1 MKTRI
6 LVVYVAAVLLSAC
19 STNRSPSSY
28 SAGSVG
34 QVNRTVSGTIISV
47 RSVAVSGTNNVG
59 GATGAAV
66 GAVGGSAIGGG
77 TRSNLIGVIGGAV
90 IGGLAGGA
98 IERGQTEYSGFEYVV
113 ETSNGNLMTIV
124 QGAPALS
131 SGERVLVLYGSPS
144 RLIADP
150 RK

>member
-1 MKTRI
+1 MRV
-6 LVVYVAAVLLSAC
+6 LVAFMTIALLSAC
-19 STNRSPSSY
+19 ATDRGPSSY

-34 QVNRTVSGTIISV
+34 QVNRTVSGTIVSV

-59 GATGAAV
+59 GATGAGV
-66 GAVGGSAIGGG
+66 GAIGGSALGGG
-77 TRSNLIGVIGGAV
+77 TRSNLIGAIGGAV
-90 IGGLAGGA
+90 IGGLAGSA

>member
-1 MKTRI
+1 MRT
-6 LVVYVAAVLLSAC
+6 LVAMAAVALLSAC
-19 STNRSPSSY
+19 TTDRGPSSY

-34 QVNRTVSGTIISV
+34 QVNRTVSGSIVSV
-47 RSVAVSGTNNVG
+47 RSVAVKGTNNVG
-59 GATGAAV
+59 GVAGAGV
-66 GAVGGSAIGGG
+66 GAVGGSSLGGG
-77 TRSNLIGVIGGAV
+77 TRSNLIGAIGGAV
-90 IGGLAGGA
+90 VGGLAGSA

-113 ETSNGNLMTIV
+113 ETSNGNLMTLV

-131 SGERVLVLYGSPS
+131 VGERVLILYGSPS

>member
-1 MKTRI
+1 MRS
-6 LVVYVAAVLLSAC
+6 LVGSAAAALLLLSAC
-19 STNRSPSSY
+19 STDRGPSSY
-28 SAGSVG
+28 SSGSVG
-34 QVNRTVSGTIISV
+34 QVNRTVSGTIVSV

-59 GATGAAV
+59 GAAGA
-66 GAVGGSAIGGG
+66 GAGAIAGSALGGG
-77 TRSNLIGVIGGAV
+77 TRSNLIGAIGGAV
-90 IGGLAGGA
+90 IGGLAGSA

-113 ETSNGNLMTIV
+113 ETSNGNLMTLV

-131 SGERVLVLYGSPS
+131 AGERVLILHGSPS